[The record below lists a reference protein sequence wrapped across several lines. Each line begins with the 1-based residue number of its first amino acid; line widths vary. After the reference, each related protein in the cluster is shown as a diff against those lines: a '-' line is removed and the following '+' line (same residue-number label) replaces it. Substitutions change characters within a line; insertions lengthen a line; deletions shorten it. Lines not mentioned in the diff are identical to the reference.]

1 VIEALRT
8 PEERF
13 AELPDFPYHPNWYE
27 WDGLRL
33 HYLDEGE
40 GPAVVLFHGEP
51 TWSFLYRNVIPHL
64 VQAGFRTI
72 APDYFGF
79 GKSDKPT
86 DPDAYTFDRHTAA
99 MKALLTDIG
108 VTDCGAVVQDWGGP
122 IGLRLAV
129 ESPGMFGRLSILNT
143 GLFTGVEISEGF
155 MAWRQFV
162 EKTDDLPIGFIMER
176 SMAGSWGAEV
186 IAGYE
191 APYPDVTYKV
201 GAHRFPLI
209 VPMSPEDDGAS
220 TMLAVRRALG
230 EWTQP
235 VQVLFSTGD
244 PTFSTRVGEQ
254 LAELIPGASML
265 ETVED
270 AGHFLQED
278 QPHEVGRRIAA
289 FLQESK

>member
-1 VIEALRT
+1 M
-8 PEERF
+8 
-13 AELPDFPYHPNWYE
+13 
-27 WDGLRL
+27 
-33 HYLDEGE
+33 
-40 GPAVVLFHGEP
+40 VLFHGEP

-108 VTDCGAVVQDWGGP
+108 VTDCWCSGPGLGRALSASDWP
-122 IGLRLAV
+122 S
-129 ESPGMFGRLSILNT
+129 SPPGCSAGSPSST
-143 GLFTGVEISEGF
+143 PELFTS
-155 MAWRQFV
+155 ASRSPRASSTWRQFV
-162 EKTDDLPIGFIMER
+162 ERTDDLPIGFIMER

-201 GAHRFPLI
+201 GTPTA
-209 VPMSPEDDGAS
+209 SPS
-220 TMLAVRRALG
+220 SCRCRRRMMEPRRCWPFAAPSVSG
-230 EWTQP
+230 TQP

-254 LAELIPGASML
+254 LTELIPGASML

>member
-1 VIEALRT
+1 MIEALRT
-8 PEERF
+8 PDERF
-13 AELPDFPYHPNWYE
+13 VDLPAFPYEPNWYE

-64 VQAGFRTI
+64 VEAGFRTI

-86 DPDAYTFDRHTAA
+86 DPDAYTYDRHTAA

-108 VTDCGAVVQDWGGP
+108 ITDACAVVQDWGGP

-129 ESPGMFGRLSILNT
+129 ESPGMFARLSILNT
-143 GLFTGVEISEGF
+143 GLFTGAKISKGF
-155 MAWRQFV
+155 IAWRQFV
-162 EKTDDLPIGFIMER
+162 ERSDDLPIGFIMER
-176 SMAGSWGAEV
+176 SMAGTWAGDV

-209 VPMSPEDDGAS
+209 VPMSPEHHGAS
-220 TMLAVRRALG
+220 TMVAVRDALA
-230 EWTQP
+230 EWDTP

-244 PTFSTRVGEQ
+244 PVFSTRAGEQ
-254 LAELIPGASML
+254 LVELIPGASTL

-278 QPHEVGRRIAA
+278 QPYTVGTRIAA
-289 FLQESK
+289 FLQASK